1 MTLNKGIDL
10 LIKEFGMEN
19 DSIVRVLTTV
29 ERDRV
34 VLEGMSEAWLDK
46 WYNRIRERLSENS
59 EE

>member
-19 DSIVRVLTTV
+19 DSIMRVLTAV
-29 ERDRV
+29 ERDGV
-34 VLEGMSEAWLDK
+34 VLESMSEAWLDR
-46 WYNRIRERLSENS
+46 WYNRVRDRLSENP

>member
-34 VLEGMSEAWLDK
+34 VLESMSEAWLDR
-46 WYNRIRERLSENS
+46 WYNRVRERLSENL

>member
-19 DSIVRVLTTV
+19 DHIVRVLIAV

-34 VLEGMSEAWLDK
+34 VLESMSEAWLDR
-46 WYNRIRERLSENS
+46 WYNKVRERLSENL